1 LSARA
6 LVVLSNIFPLPKAE
20 QRGLPFVP
28 SSRLIHC
35 QSIDLQ
41 AQRQSPSKLFFQ
53 FSVATSDRWARC
65 IYKSISIAIYLLD
78 RLCFILRNALDLAF
92 LIFFLLPNSICLSIL
107 FS

>member
-28 SSRLIHC
+28 TSSAHSLPVDR
-35 QSIDLQ
+35 ST
-41 AQRQSPSKLFFQ
+41 SSTLFFQ

-65 IYKSISIAIYLLD
+65 IYKSILSWIYLLD